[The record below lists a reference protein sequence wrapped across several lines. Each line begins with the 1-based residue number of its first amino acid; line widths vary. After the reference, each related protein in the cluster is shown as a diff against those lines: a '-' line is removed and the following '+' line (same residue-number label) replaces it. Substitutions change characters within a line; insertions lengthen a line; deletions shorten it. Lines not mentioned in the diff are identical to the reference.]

1 MTKKITNITK
11 TEERTIIGFGETV
24 QGYDVPVL
32 NEREIRAA
40 AGIMFL
46 AMLLS
51 FMLIMFKEN
60 FLPIKYVIV
69 LFLVDFTIRVFINP
83 RYSPMLII
91 GRFIVG
97 RQTPEY
103 VGAAQKKF
111 AWIIGLSLASI
122 MFALM
127 VLVNSYSPI
136 TGISC
141 LLCLIFMFFESAFGI
156 CLGCL
161 VYNRAHKDKA
171 GYCPGEICET
181 KAKHN
186 IQRLSF
192 SHASIVIGYV
202 VLILC
207 TAYFFNENLSK
218 KPMDLMDI
226 VKAKQGLAGL
236 GGLK

>member
-1 MTKKITNITK
+1 MTSETLSSGEVKK
-11 TEERTIIGFGETV
+11 RTIIGFGETV

-51 FMLIMFKEN
+51 FMLIIFREN
-60 FLPIKYVIV
+60 FLPIKYVII
-69 LFLVDFTIRVFINP
+69 LFLIDFTIRIFVNP
-83 RYSPMLII
+83 QYSPMLIV

-97 RQTPEY
+97 GQTPEY
-103 VGAAQKKF
+103 VGAAQKRF

-122 MFALM
+122 MFVLM
-127 VLVNSYSPI
+127 VVVNSYSPI

-141 LLCLIFMFFESAFGI
+141 LLCLVFMFFESSFGI

-161 VYNRAHKDKA
+161 VYNRIHKNKA
-171 GYCPGEICET
+171 GYCPGDICET
-181 KAKHN
+181 KTKHD

-192 SHASIVIGYV
+192 SHVSIVIGYI
-202 VLILC
+202 VLVLC
-207 TAYFFNENLSK
+207 TAHFFNESLSK
-218 KPMDLMDI
+218 KPMDLMNI
-226 VKAKQGLAGL
+226 AEGKQGLAGQ
-236 GGLK
+236 GTAK

>member
-1 MTKKITNITK
+1 MTSETLNNGKTKK
-11 TEERTIIGFGETV
+11 RGIIGFGETV
-24 QGYDVPVL
+24 QGYGVPVL

-51 FMLIMFKEN
+51 FMQIIFKDN
-60 FLPIKYVIV
+60 FQPIKYVII
-69 LFLVDFTIRVFINP
+69 LFLIDFAIRIFINP
-83 RYSPMLII
+83 RYSPMLIV

-103 VGAAQKKF
+103 VGAPQKKF

-122 MFALM
+122 MFVLM
-127 VLVNSYSPI
+127 VVVNSYSPI
-136 TGISC
+136 SGISC

-161 VYNRAHKDKA
+161 VYNRIYKVKA
-171 GYCPGEICET
+171 EYCPGEICET
-181 KAKHN
+181 KAKHD

-192 SHASIVIGYV
+192 SHASIVIGYI
-202 VLILC
+202 VLILYA
-207 TAYFFNENLSK
+207 AYFFNESLSE
-218 KPMDLMDI
+218 KPSDLMDI
-226 VKAKQGLAGL
+226 IKAKQNLA
-236 GGLK
+236 KQDAVK

>member
-1 MTKKITNITK
+1 MTSETLNNGEIKK
-11 TEERTIIGFGETV
+11 RTIIGFGETV
-24 QGYDVPVL
+24 QGYSVPVL

-51 FMLIMFKEN
+51 FMLIIFREN
-60 FLPIKYVIV
+60 FQPIKYVII
-69 LFLVDFTIRVFINP
+69 LFLVDFAIRVFVNP
-83 RYSPMLII
+83 RFSPMLIV

-97 RQTPEY
+97 GQTPEY
-103 VGAAQKKF
+103 TGAAQKKF

-122 MFALM
+122 MFVLM
-127 VLVNSYSPI
+127 VVVNSYSPI
-136 TGISC
+136 SGISC
-141 LLCLIFMFFESAFGI
+141 LLCLVFMFFESAFGI

-161 VYNRAHKDKA
+161 FYNRMHKNKA
-171 GYCPGEICET
+171 SYCPGEICEPKT
-181 KAKHN
+181 KHD

-192 SHASIVIGYV
+192 SHASIVIGYI

-207 TAYFFNENLSK
+207 AAYFFNESLSE

-226 VKAKQGLAGL
+226 IKAKQGLAGQ
-236 GGLK
+236 GTVK